1 MTTEQLIQDSIAVSV
16 TLDERNDPSRSEQ
29 DRIQDALERVCHDR
43 QADVV
48 VLFGRAHRILR
59 RRLGI
64 PTSRS
69 SFTTNDRGCS
79 AEIFLEVGDEPAQQ
93 ARIEVTLNRRDD
105 DPMLSWLTIKLNP
118 TTILGGNNVHPAAP
132 SDPSG
137 RVVPNPSSAL
147 SVVQMNLRLGFHLLD
162 ELYLQVSNA
171 SDSLYSEHTREIVRR
186 GRFRVFWVQW
196 AACLPTRDR
205 ALFLQTIAV
214 LYGQTIAR
222 GKGVIN
228 LAAYLGLK
236 LAPPPDTDDETDD
249 VKAVLLRKLHGNR
262 PVFSVGLYDKRRR
275 VSQVKQG
282 KSLTDPEKE
291 TVDRCVRVDIT
302 AQSDGVVAI
311 CKAARSRLKTWR
323 KRGLGFVAPSWEDE
337 FLSAEIEP
345 TAWWLERAVLLLSLS
360 WENDRLVRRSFA
372 AWLVPHMLH
381 KVLRLD
387 VIAGFTSRGFH
398 ALCALDHEVAAAWR
412 RIKDYGG
419 ENWARGLAK
428 PARCSPATVYNCRNE
443 WLEEFGIDVTLPHA
457 FYRDMLFFAPNSL
470 TEPRVRSAWLHAVRK
485 GDGAAVVRSARH
497 AQAVFNRLRTSVV
510 GSAIRADLRRMAV
523 KITPE
528 SALSP
533 PPSRLGA
540 RPSPPPALSRGD
552 RDRRRDRFDDDL
564 ARIDAPGRSVFGEF
578 GWEQ

>member
-1 MTTEQLIQDSIAVSV
+1 MSTEQLIQDSIVVSV
-16 TLDERNDPSRSEQ
+16 TLDERNDPSRSER
-29 DRIQDALERVCHDR
+29 DRIQKALERICRDR

-59 RRLGI
+59 WRPAI
-64 PTSRS
+64 PTNHS
-69 SFTTNDRGCS
+69 SFTTNDRGCF
-79 AEIFLEVGDEPAQQ
+79 AEIFLEVCDEPAQQ

-105 DPMLSWLTIKLNP
+105 DPMSSWLTIDFNP

-137 RVVPNPSSAL
+137 RVLRHPSSAL
-147 SVVQMNLRLGFHLLD
+147 SVVHRNLRLGFHLLD
-162 ELYLQVSNA
+162 ELYRQVSNA
-171 SDSLYSEHTREIVRR
+171 SDSLYSEHTRERVRR
-186 GRFRVFWVQW
+186 GRFRVHWVQW
-196 AACLPTRDR
+196 AAYLPTRDR
-205 ALFLQTIAV
+205 TSFLLTIAV

-222 GKGVIN
+222 GKGLID

-236 LAPPPDTDDETDD
+236 FAPPVTDDETHE

-262 PVFSVGLYDKRRR
+262 PVYSVGLYDKRRR

-291 TVDRCVRVDIT
+291 TVDHCVRVDMT

-323 KRGLGFVAPSWEDE
+323 QSGLGPAAWSWEAE
-337 FLSAEIEP
+337 FLSGEIEP
-345 TAWWLERAVLLLSLS
+345 TAWWLERAVFLLSLS
-360 WENDRLVRRSFA
+360 WEHDRLVRRSFA
-372 AWLVPHMLH
+372 AWLVPQMLQ

-412 RIKDYGG
+412 EVEDYGG
-419 ENWARGLAK
+419 ENWARGLAGA
-428 PARCSPATVYNCRNE
+428 ARCSPATVYNCRKV
-443 WLEEFGIDVTLPHA
+443 WLEQFGIDLALPHA

-470 TEPRVRSAWLHAVRK
+470 TEPKVRSAWLRAVRR
-485 GDGAAVVRSARH
+485 GDGAAMVRSARQ
-497 AQAVFNRLRTSVV
+497 AQAVFYRLRTSVV

-523 KITPE
+523 KVTPE

-552 RDRRRDRFDDDL
+552 RDRGRDRFDDDL
-564 ARIDAPGRSVFGEF
+564 ARLDAPDRSLFGEF
-578 GWEQ
+578 SWEL